1 MRIRIVTEGA
11 SPRSLPPMPGPQHPP
26 CDEGAIR
33 AKPCPDQPT
42 PRKRLALAA
51 TVLGSSMAFIDG
63 SVVNVALPAM
73 RTALKADAAQVQ
85 WIVNAYLLLLGA
97 LVLIGGSA
105 GDRYGRRKVFM
116 LGVTLFGAASLGC
129 ALAPDAT
136 WLIVARAVQGIA
148 AAMLVPASL
157 AILGATFS
165 DQERGGAIGA
175 WAGFGAVTTAVG
187 PVLGGWLVDHVS
199 WRAIFLINIPLAIAT
214 VGLALAAVRESRDE
228 DVTHL
233 DWLGAGLAATGL
245 AAVTWGLT
253 AVGARGWGSPA
264 VWSALT
270 AGVALLAGV
279 VFSQAREK
287 HPMMPLSLYRS
298 RTFSGANLLTLALYF
313 GLTGAM
319 FFLPFELIARHGYSA
334 AKAGATL
341 LPFSLVMGTLSGLAG
356 KAADRFGARPLLTV
370 GPILAGVGFA
380 LLGAPWIASGYWTG
394 VLPAVLVLALGM
406 TIAVAPLTNTV
417 MSAVASSHAG
427 VASGINN
434 AVARIAGLLA
444 VAALGLI
451 YFAPGPQGYPWVMGI
466 SAVAAV
472 AAGVVGWLMIE
483 AKPKAQSAE

>member
-1 MRIRIVTEGA
+1 MISA
-11 SPRSLPPMPGPQHPP
+11 QHPP
-26 CDEGAIR
+26 CDQGVIQA
-33 AKPCPDQPT
+33 QPEPGQAN

-73 RTALKADAAQVQ
+73 RAALKADAAQVQ

-105 GDRYGRRKVFM
+105 GDRYGRRKVFIV
-116 LGVTLFGAASLGC
+116 GVVLFGLASLGC
-129 ALAPDAT
+129 ALAPDAG
-136 WLIVARAVQGIA
+136 WLIAARALQGIA

-157 AILGATFS
+157 AILGSTFS
-165 DQERGGAIGA
+165 DDERGGAIGT
-175 WAGFGAVTTAVG
+175 WAGLGAVTAAIG

-199 WRAIFLINIPLAIAT
+199 WRAIFLINLPLAAAT
-214 VGLALAAVRESRDE
+214 VWLALAAVRESRDP
-228 DVTHL
+228 DVDRL
-233 DWLGAGLAATGL
+233 DWLGAALAATGL
-245 AAVTWGLT
+245 GAVTWGLT
-253 AVGARGWGSPA
+253 AAGERGWTSLA
-264 VWSALT
+264 VWSALALG
-270 AGVALLAGV
+270 AGLLAAFV
-279 VFSQAREK
+279 VSQARQK

-313 GLTGAM
+313 GLTGAL

-341 LPFSLVMGTLSGLAG
+341 LPLSLVMGSLSGVAG
-356 KAADRFGARPLLTV
+356 KAAARFGARTLLTI
-370 GPILAGVGFA
+370 GPILAGVGFGM
-380 LLGAPWIASGYWTG
+380 LGGPWLASGYWTG
-394 VLPAVLVLALGM
+394 VLPALLVLAIGM
-406 TIAVAPLTNTV
+406 TISVAPLTSTV

-434 AVARIAGLLA
+434 AVARVAGLLA
-444 VAALGLI
+444 VAVLGLI

-472 AAGVVGWLMIE
+472 TAGIVGWLTIE
-483 AKPKAQSAE
+483 KKPAGPES

>member
-1 MRIRIVTEGA
+1 MIGA
-11 SPRSLPPMPGPQHPP
+11 QHPP
-26 CDEGAIR
+26 CDEGVIQA
-33 AKPCPDQPT
+33 QPGPGQAN

-73 RTALKADAAQVQ
+73 RVALKADAAQVQ

-105 GDRYGRRKVFM
+105 GDRYGRRRVFV
-116 LGVTLFGAASLGC
+116 LGVALFGLASLGC
-129 ALAPDAT
+129 ALAPDAP
-136 WLIVARAVQGIA
+136 WLIAARALQGIA

-157 AILGATFS
+157 AILGSTF
-165 DQERGGAIGA
+165 DDEERGGAIGT
-175 WAGFGAVTTAVG
+175 WAGLGAVTTAVG

-199 WRAIFLINIPLAIAT
+199 WRAIFLINIPLAVAT
-214 VGLALAAVRESRDE
+214 VWLALAAVRESRDE
-228 DVTHL
+228 AVDHL
-233 DWLGAGLAATGL
+233 DWLGAALAASGL
-245 AAVTWGLT
+245 GAVTWGLT
-253 AVGARGWGSPA
+253 AVGQRGWGSLA
-264 VWSALT
+264 VWAAL
-270 AGVALLAGV
+270 ALGAALLAVFGV
-279 VFSQAREK
+279 SQARQK

-298 RTFSGANLLTLALYF
+298 KTFSGANLLTLALYF
-313 GLTGAM
+313 GLTGAL

-341 LPFSLVMGTLSGLAG
+341 LPFSLVMGALSGVAG
-356 KAADRFGARPLLTV
+356 KAADRFGARTLLTI
-370 GPILAGVGFA
+370 GPILAGVGFG

-394 VLPAVLVLALGM
+394 VLPAVLVLAIGM
-406 TIAVAPLTNTV
+406 TLAVAPLTNTV

-444 VAALGLI
+444 VAVLGLI
-451 YFAPGPQGYPWVMGI
+451 YFAPGPQGYPWVMGV
-466 SAVAAV
+466 SAAAAV

-483 AKPKAQSAE
+483 GKPAPAGPEQ

>member
-1 MRIRIVTEGA
+1 MISA
-11 SPRSLPPMPGPQHPP
+11 QHPP
-26 CDEGAIR
+26 CDQGVIQA
-33 AKPCPDQPT
+33 QPEPGQAN

-73 RTALKADAAQVQ
+73 RAALKADAAQVQ

-105 GDRYGRRKVFM
+105 GDRYGRRRVFIV
-116 LGVTLFGAASLGC
+116 GVVLFGLASLGC
-129 ALAPDAT
+129 ALAPDAG
-136 WLIVARAVQGIA
+136 WLIAARALQGIA

-157 AILGATFS
+157 AILGSTFS
-165 DQERGGAIGA
+165 DDERGGAIGT
-175 WAGFGAVTTAVG
+175 WAGLGAVTAAIG

-199 WRAIFLINIPLAIAT
+199 WRAIFLINLPLAAAT
-214 VGLALAAVRESRDE
+214 VWLALAAVRESRDP
-228 DVTHL
+228 DVDRL
-233 DWLGAGLAATGL
+233 DWLGAALAATGL
-245 AAVTWGLT
+245 GAVTWGLT
-253 AVGARGWGSPA
+253 AAGERGWTSLA
-264 VWSALT
+264 VWSALALG
-270 AGVALLAGV
+270 AGLLAAFV
-279 VFSQAREK
+279 VSQARQK

-313 GLTGAM
+313 GLTGAL

-341 LPFSLVMGTLSGLAG
+341 LPLSLVMGSLSGVAG
-356 KAADRFGARPLLTV
+356 KAAARFGARTLLTI
-370 GPILAGVGFA
+370 GPILAGVGFGM
-380 LLGAPWIASGYWTG
+380 LGGPWLASGYWTG
-394 VLPAVLVLALGM
+394 VLPALLVLAIGM
-406 TIAVAPLTNTV
+406 TISVAPLTSTV

-434 AVARIAGLLA
+434 AVARVAGLLA
-444 VAALGLI
+444 VAVLGLV

-472 AAGVVGWLMIE
+472 TAGIVGWLTIE
-483 AKPKAQSAE
+483 KKPAGPES